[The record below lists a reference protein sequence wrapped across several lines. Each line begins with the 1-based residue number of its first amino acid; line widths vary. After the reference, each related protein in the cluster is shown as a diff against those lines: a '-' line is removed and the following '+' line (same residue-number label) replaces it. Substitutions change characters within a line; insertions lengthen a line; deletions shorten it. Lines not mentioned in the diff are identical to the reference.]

1 MNWIWIGVIISLI
14 LIELLSLNFTA
25 IWFIVGGIVS
35 YVLMKF
41 EYNYMIQV
49 LSFLII
55 GVLFIT
61 ILRPKII
68 GKIIEKR
75 DEIIDNVTNKHPFL
89 IHFVPS
95 EIRIKN
101 KINNENNKKKKNKKA
116 NK

>member
-25 IWFIVGGIVS
+25 FWFAIGAVVS

-41 EYNYMIQV
+41 EFDYIIQV

-61 ILRPKII
+61 VLRPRII
-68 GKIIEKR
+68 GKFLEKR
-75 DEIIDNVTNKHPFL
+75 DEIIDKVTKKHPFL

-101 KINNENNKKKKNKKA
+101 KMNSTNNKNAKKKKAKK
-116 NK
+116 